1 MKIAGQARKLLCG
14 GTRHGNIREKLGDLE
29 FGPWLGQASMLVV
42 DDEPGMRSLL
52 VRTLGPL
59 CKRIEKT
66 FDTEGAPRKR
76 DAGLHHTFA
85 RRAGAERTS
94 EFRVSLVVADECCLP
109 GAMTD
114 LADQQVARHRDTK

>member
-1 MKIAGQARKLLCG
+1 MIDTTWTCRAGADKVNENRGASEETSVRGHAARK
-14 GTRHGNIREKLGDLE
+14 HQKKLGDLE

-42 DDEPGMRSLL
+42 DDEPGMRGHL

-66 FDTEGAPRKR
+66 FDTEGAPRKH

-94 EFRVSLVVADECCLP
+94 EFRVSLVVAMSAACR
-109 GAMTD
+109 
-114 LADQQVARHRDTK
+114 AR

>member
-1 MKIAGQARKLLCG
+1 MIDTTWTCRAGADKVNENRGASEETSVRGHAARK
-14 GTRHGNIREKLGDLE
+14 HQKKLGDLE

-42 DDEPGMRSLL
+42 DDEPGMRSVL

-76 DAGLHHTFA
+76 DAGCITRSHGVPGRSEPLN
-85 RRAGAERTS
+85 S
-94 EFRVSLVVADECCLP
+94 EFRLSW
-109 GAMTD
+109 
-114 LADQQVARHRDTK
+114 R